1 MILTKINRLFS
12 SGIALCIALLFS
24 QFSFSQSKID
34 SLLGKLDPQNFAASV
49 AGKAKKLED
58 KLVTKSMNVLDKL
71 QRDEGKLYTK
81 MLAGKDSLIAKSKLV
96 EIKGKYDEL
105 KNNLKNPTILSK
117 EKQYIPMLDSLNTTL
132 KFLNANGVGG
142 KVKDALAKT
151 SSLQDKFQQA
161 EEIKKFIRERKEQL
175 KQQLENLG
183 MMKQL
188 KKINKQVYYY
198 AAQINEYKEIL
209 NDPRKIEKKAM
220 ELLSKTKLFK
230 EFMTKNSMLA
240 SFFPMPGV
248 SLSGQIAQAGFAG
261 LQTRSE
267 VLSFIQNQSGMNIP
281 SFASVIQKNIQSAQ
295 GVVNQ
300 LRNKLNSLGLN
311 SGGDL
316 DMPDFKPNNQKT
328 KSFKKRLEIGT
339 NLQTQ
344 KSNNFFP
351 TTTDLGLSVG
361 YKLNDKSIIGIGSSL
376 KMGWGKNIQH
386 IKISGEGLSLR
397 SFMEVK
403 VKNSFYASGGFEYNY
418 QEPFTELR
426 TLYDLASWKKS
437 ALLGVSKVVSLKGGF
452 LKKAKLQLL
461 YDFLYRQEL
470 PLTTPLKFRMAYV
483 F

>member
-1 MILTKINRLFS
+1 
-12 SGIALCIALLFS
+12 
-24 QFSFSQSKID
+24 
-34 SLLGKLDPQNFAASV
+34 
-49 AGKAKKLED
+49 
-58 KLVTKSMNVLDKL
+58 
-71 QRDEGKLYTK
+71 
-81 MLAGKDSLIAKSKLV
+81 
-96 EIKGKYDEL
+96 
-105 KNNLKNPTILSK
+105 
-117 EKQYIPMLDSLNTTL
+117 
-132 KFLNANGVGG
+132 
-142 KVKDALAKT
+142 
-151 SSLQDKFQQA
+151 
-161 EEIKKFIRERKEQL
+161 
-175 KQQLENLG
+175 
-183 MMKQL
+183 
-188 KKINKQVYYY
+188 
-198 AAQINEYKEIL
+198 
-209 NDPRKIEKKAM
+209 
-220 ELLSKTKLFK
+220 
-230 EFMTKNSMLA
+230 
-240 SFFPMPGV
+240 
-248 SLSGQIAQAGFAG
+248 
-261 LQTRSE
+261 
-267 VLSFIQNQSGMNIP
+267 MNIP

-328 KSFKKRLEIGT
+328 KSFKQRLEIGT

>member
-1 MILTKINRLFS
+1 M
-12 SGIALCIALLFS
+12 
-24 QFSFSQSKID
+24 
-34 SLLGKLDPQNFAASV
+34 
-49 AGKAKKLED
+49 
-58 KLVTKSMNVLDKL
+58 
-71 QRDEGKLYTK
+71 
-81 MLAGKDSLIAKSKLV
+81 KD
-96 EIKGKYDEL
+96 
-105 KNNLKNPTILSK
+105 
-117 EKQYIPMLDSLNTTL
+117 
-132 KFLNANGVGG
+132 
-142 KVKDALAKT
+142 
-151 SSLQDKFQQA
+151 
-161 EEIKKFIRERKEQL
+161 
-175 KQQLENLG
+175 
-183 MMKQL
+183 
-188 KKINKQVYYY
+188 
-198 AAQINEYKEIL
+198 
-209 NDPRKIEKKAM
+209 
-220 ELLSKTKLFK
+220 
-230 EFMTKNSMLA
+230 
-240 SFFPMPGV
+240 
-248 SLSGQIAQAGFAG
+248 
-261 LQTRSE
+261 
-267 VLSFIQNQSGMNIP
+267 P

-311 SGGDL
+311 NGGDL

-386 IKISGEGLSLR
+386 IKLSGEGLSLR

-403 VKNSFYASGGFEYNY
+403 VKNSFYATGGFEYNY
-418 QEPFTELR
+418 QEPFTEVR
-426 TLYDLASWKKS
+426 TLYDLAAWKKS